1 MHVEHIR
8 QMYSYSQWAFE
19 RVWNC
24 VRTLGDDGF
33 AQPLNYSIGS
43 IRSHFLHVTGVEER
57 WFARL
62 NGTVVP
68 PFPNQETFG
77 SIEQV
82 YAEWSRVTQA
92 NLSQLARW
100 TDEDMM
106 REIVYDIPHRGG
118 IKRNPMWQILVHVV
132 NHATDHR
139 SQILAGLHT
148 LGAPTVEQDMIF
160 YFWEQSGG

>member
-24 VRTLGDDGF
+24 VRTLGDDG
-33 AQPLNYSIGS
+33 L
-43 IRSHFLHVTGVEER
+43 TGVQTC
-57 WFARL
+57 AL
-62 NGTVVP
+62 PILP